1 MKNKPAIIWL
11 CLFCCLLLTSCQPN
25 RNDNAITVQVQ
36 RIVSGHTIEVVDPTR
51 QPPRSDRVRLIGI
64 EAPDLKQHPWGAAA
78 KARLEQILS
87 TKTGQQLVLIPVIL
101 EPDVK
106 PEPDNAGRWP
116 AYVWQNDVL
125 INEQL
130 VKEGFVLA
138 APRVP
143 NNKYDTRLARAQE
156 YARIMGYGIWNPAQ
170 PMRLTP
176 AEFRRLPNTP
186 PPNS

>member
-1 MKNKPAIIWL
+1 MKNKIAIIWL
-11 CLFCCLLLTSCQPN
+11 CLACCLSLTSCQGN
-25 RNDNAITVQVQ
+25 RSDKSINVQVQ
-36 RIVSGHTIEVVDPTR
+36 RIVSGHTIEVFDPNR
-51 QPPRSDRVRLIGI
+51 QSRGGDRVRLIGI
-64 EAPDLKQHPWGAAA
+64 EAPDIKQHPWGAAA

-87 TKTGQQLVLIPVIL
+87 EKTSQQLTLVPVIL

-106 PEPDNAGRWP
+106 PEPDNSGRWP
-116 AYVWQNDVL
+116 AYVWHNDVL

-130 VKEGFVLA
+130 VKEGYVLA
-138 APRVP
+138 APRAP

-156 YARIMGYGIWNPAQ
+156 YARLMGYGIWNPTQ

-186 PPNS
+186 TPNP